1 MRLTRRFG
9 RDERRLPEIGSRC
22 LRRPRFASSCRRPRF
37 VHFLGSPAICLSF
50 HFFFP
55 PLFPSPFSSPLSPR
69 SRCEYPPP
77 PCGEEDLSERVAG
90 RLAPSEA
97 ARAAG
102 SARGEALEP
111 RPVSH
116 CAEEELVSVFRN
128 SFIFLWHWLVGT
140 AVLLQ
145 EFCKREFAKHL
156 HQPT

>member
-77 PCGEEDLSERVAG
+77 MRRGGPFRARRWPPCSVRGCAGGGERPG
-90 RLAPSEA
+90 
-97 ARAAG
+97 G
-102 SARGEALEP
+102 SAGAAPGFPLRRGRACFGLSQFLHISLALAGGNC
-111 RPVSH
+111 S
-116 CAEEELVSVFRN
+116 
-128 SFIFLWHWLVGT
+128 
-140 AVLLQ
+140 AVARVLQ
-145 EFCKREFAKHL
+145 EGIC
-156 HQPT
+156 